1 MKRFLW
7 GILIIGFVLFSL
19 SPTFYELSQK
29 NKIQGRS
36 FELVHNY
43 ITDYN
48 FYLSRIREGIEGRW
62 TVIEQY
68 TTESHQGSFIQI
80 FYLLLGKIQV
90 FSSNPFLSA
99 TAIYHIARI
108 VFGAAVLLMTALWVR
123 MLFPTL
129 LWQVMA
135 FLLVVTA
142 SVWPHVVPVGESVRF
157 GGPMA
162 WWTLMDNLQRITFLP
177 HLLFGQ
183 AMLSFLLFT
192 GGNSETLRRSQN
204 WIFLGLLAFILG
216 MVFPPGLVFVG
227 VAYGVMILMEVLVMP
242 DVIRHLPLFLRFRLG
257 GRNDRENSWIFTHV
271 VSRVMIGLISFPSF
285 LYFSLMFTLYPW
297 KRLVELDIIHPLP
310 FQFPEY
316 IAALGPTLPLGIL
329 GLLFVLFLKDK
340 KFMSVVAWVLA
351 WLLCLFVFQ
360 YIPQQSPLR
369 FSEMLPHVPLGI
381 LTTYV
386 FYVIYIRAEVGM
398 AFLAHLSSN
407 IICRIFHSKDET
419 CVSVLKKSYLPAR
432 KGFSGVYVIK
442 MLVLTIPIFIIVVG
456 IGVMISSFFWQKD
469 FIDQKVAAG
478 FPGIA
483 MNNVIVYPINGFTDA
498 LTFIQENTPKGAIIL
513 SDMTAGNYIPPYT
526 GRRVFVGH
534 NNTVFLEDKLEAVHA
549 FYRGEMKHA
558 DVWLTNEHISFIF
571 FGPEEREVG
580 KLSELQ
586 TVYPFLNEVYRN
598 NDVIIYK

>member
-1 MKRFLW
+1 MKRIFW
-7 GILIIGFVLFSL
+7 GVLIVGFVLFSL

-29 NKIQGRS
+29 EKLQGRS

-48 FYLSRIREGIEGRW
+48 FYLSRIREGVEGRW
-62 TVIEQY
+62 TVVERY
-68 TTESHQGSFIQI
+68 TTEPHQGSFIQI
-80 FYLLLGKIQV
+80 FYLLLGKAEV
-90 FSSNPFLSA
+90 FSTHPFLSA
-99 TAIYHIARI
+99 TALYHISRV

-123 MLFPTL
+123 MLFPTF

-142 SVWPHVVPVGESVRF
+142 SVWPHVVPVGDSLRF

-183 AMLSFLLFT
+183 AMLSFLLFA
-192 GGNSETLRRSQN
+192 GGRSETLKRSQN
-204 WIFLGLLAFILG
+204 WIFLGLMAFVLG

-227 VAYGVMILMEVLVMP
+227 VSYAVMILISFFQHISIMKKVR
-242 DVIRHLPLFLRFRLG
+242 D
-257 GRNDRENSWIFTHV
+257 RNAWLMNDV
-271 VSRVMIGLISFPSF
+271 VSRVLIGLISFPSF

-329 GLLFVLFLKDK
+329 GLLLVVIVKDR
-340 KFMSVVAWVLA
+340 KFMTVVSWVLA
-351 WLLCLFVFQ
+351 WFLCLFVFQ

-381 LTTYV
+381 LTTYL
-386 FYVIYIRAEVGM
+386 FYTISKVLQRAAVGNENLD
-398 AFLAHLSSN
+398 ASPVPSSKSSLPFSLRGSGAAQNFVPSLRRICIHLSQVTVIS
-407 IICRIFHSKDET
+407 
-419 CVSVLKKSYLPAR
+419 LP
-432 KGFSGVYVIK
+432 
-442 MLVLTIPIFIIVVG
+442 LFIIVVG

-478 FPGIA
+478 YPQIA
-483 MNNVIVYPINGFTDA
+483 MNNVIVYPIIDFTDA
-498 LTFIQENTPKGAIIL
+498 LEFIQTKTPQDAIIL

-534 NNTVFLEDKLEAVHA
+534 NNTVFLEDKLEAVHT
-549 FYRGEMKHA
+549 FFRGEMTDA
-558 DVWLTNEHISFIF
+558 ENWLTKEHISFIF
-571 FGPEEREVG
+571 FGPQEREVG
-580 KLSELQ
+580 KLNELK
-586 TVYPFLNEVYRN
+586 TAYPFLKEVYRN
-598 NDVIIYK
+598 TEVILYRQ